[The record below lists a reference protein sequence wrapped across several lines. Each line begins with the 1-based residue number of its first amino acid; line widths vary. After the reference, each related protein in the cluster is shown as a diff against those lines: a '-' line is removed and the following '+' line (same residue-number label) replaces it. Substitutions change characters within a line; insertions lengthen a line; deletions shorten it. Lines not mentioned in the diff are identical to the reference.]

1 MRESINVLFV
11 VLSFVA
17 LIMLIRFFV
26 RRIRHPTRI
35 VADSRGMKKIST
47 HPVWFGGSSGKT
59 YFYDE
64 QYLYEVIKSSTR
76 KIELA
81 TIIKI
86 KLGSI
91 VINNRRIWSVTYLEG
106 TREKQVQFYNN
117 LTVFNQNFAAFLEA
131 VKRVNPE
138 ADIKAVSLFNL

>member
-86 KLGSI
+86 KPGSI
-91 VINNRRIWSVTYLEG
+91 VINNRLICSVTYLEG

>member
-1 MRESINVLFV
+1 
-11 VLSFVA
+11 
-17 LIMLIRFFV
+17 
-26 RRIRHPTRI
+26 
-35 VADSRGMKKIST
+35 
-47 HPVWFGGSSGKT
+47 SGKT

-81 TIIKI
+81 AIIKI
-86 KLGSI
+86 KPGSI

>member
-1 MRESINVLFV
+1 
-11 VLSFVA
+11 
-17 LIMLIRFFV
+17 
-26 RRIRHPTRI
+26 
-35 VADSRGMKKIST
+35 
-47 HPVWFGGSSGKT
+47 SSGKT

-86 KLGSI
+86 KPGSI

>member
-86 KLGSI
+86 KPGSI
-91 VINNRRIWSVTYLEG
+91 VINNRRIWS
-106 TREKQVQFYNN
+106 
-117 LTVFNQNFAAFLEA
+117 
-131 VKRVNPE
+131 
-138 ADIKAVSLFNL
+138 

>member
-11 VLSFVA
+11 VLSFMA

-86 KLGSI
+86 KPGSI
-91 VINNRRIWSVTYLEG
+91 VINNRRIWSVSYLEG

>member
-86 KLGSI
+86 KPSSI

>member
-86 KLGSI
+86 KPGWI

>member
-1 MRESINVLFV
+1 
-11 VLSFVA
+11 
-17 LIMLIRFFV
+17 
-26 RRIRHPTRI
+26 
-35 VADSRGMKKIST
+35 
-47 HPVWFGGSSGKT
+47 GSSGKT

-86 KLGSI
+86 KPGSI

>member
-86 KLGSI
+86 KPGSI
-91 VINNRRIWSVTYLEG
+91 VINNRRIWSVTYLEKKKK
-106 TREKQVQFYNN
+106 KQVQFYNN

>member
-1 MRESINVLFV
+1 MRESINFLFV
-11 VLSFVA
+11 VLSFTA
-17 LIMLIRFFV
+17 LIMVMRFFI
-26 RRIRHPTRI
+26 RRIRHPKRI
-35 VADSRGMKKIST
+35 VADSRRMKKIST
-47 HPVWFGGSSGKT
+47 HPSWFGGSSGKT

-64 QYLYEVIKSSTR
+64 QYLYEVINSVTR

-81 TIIKI
+81 AIVKI
-86 KLGSI
+86 KPGST
-91 VINNRRIWSVTYLEG
+91 VVNNRRIWSVSYLEG

>member
-86 KLGSI
+86 IPGSI